1 LAGSVTDFLSTVGNE
16 HSDMRFNMTTGPDG
30 KFQWT
35 RIDPGDYAVRA
46 GKTVK
51 SVEINGGKDEDV
63 GNVSVDEK

>member
-1 LAGSVTDFLSTVGNE
+1 
-16 HSDMRFNMTTGPDG
+16 MRFNMTTGPDG